1 MSDDIIRDLQNIFEI
16 KEETY
21 YEFKEVYG
29 LTFVFQTKIHHVQ
42 EVLSSAEI
50 RPLGIIYTENEEF
63 YFVPLDRV
71 KNLPEII
78 EEYVKNYIQM

>member
-21 YEFKEVYG
+21 YEFKEVHG
-29 LTFVFQTKIHHVQ
+29 LTIVFQTKIHHIKGI
-42 EVLSSAEI
+42 LSSAEI

>member
-1 MSDDIIRDLQNIFEI
+1 MSDDIVRDLQNIFEI
-16 KEETY
+16 KEESY
-21 YEFKEVYG
+21 YEFKEIYG
-29 LTFVFQTKIHHVQ
+29 LTFAFQTKIHHIKGI
-42 EVLSSAEI
+42 LSSAEI

>member
-29 LTFVFQTKIHHVQ
+29 LTFVFQTKIHHIKGI
-42 EVLSSAEI
+42 LSSAEI

-71 KNLPEII
+71 KNLREIS

>member
-29 LTFVFQTKIHHVQ
+29 LTFVFQAKIHHIKGI
-42 EVLSSAEI
+42 LSSAEI

-78 EEYVKNYIQM
+78 EEYEKNYIQK

>member
-16 KEETY
+16 KEENY

-29 LTFVFQTKIHHVQ
+29 LTFVFQTKIHHIKGI
-42 EVLSSAEI
+42 LSSAEI